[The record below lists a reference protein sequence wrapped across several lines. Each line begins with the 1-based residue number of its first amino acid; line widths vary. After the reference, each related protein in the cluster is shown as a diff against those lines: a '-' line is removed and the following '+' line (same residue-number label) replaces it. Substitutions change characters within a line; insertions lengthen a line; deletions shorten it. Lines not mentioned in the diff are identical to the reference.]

1 MNFLGA
7 YFRIMDTVHTVLI
20 AVSIWEF
27 TITHFGDSDITDTII
42 PSIPSMIIVT
52 GLITITANLFY
63 GWRLHKLSKQNW
75 WISGPIAFLS
85 ISRLGLLMANAPL
98 MIIEKSFSGF
108 AVRFKYYYLRDL
120 KEGYLISQKVLDGIV
135 IFTINDGCAV
145 AIAAAAC
152 WVAMPNNFVWLSI
165 YFTIAK
171 CKPIFLELE

>member
-1 MNFLGA
+1 MSPDETLFHSAMSFSLTNDPVCPSSVYDFSPSVEEKEGW
-7 YFRIMDTVHTVLI
+7 TV
-20 AVSIWEF
+20 SPPMP
-27 TITHFGDSDITDTII
+27 DS
-42 PSIPSMIIVT
+42 
-52 GLITITANLFY
+52 
-63 GWRLHKLSKQNW
+63 LH
-75 WISGPIAFLS
+75 AFLS

-108 AVRFKYYYLRDL
+108 AVRFKPLVTTALIFSAITDLVVSAARYLLLPAGPQRGL
-120 KEGYLISQKVLDGIV
+120 SHVLDGIV